1 MHLSSIC
8 GFEKLG
14 FISGSF
20 SPVIAC
26 RSARQRGCSAQA
38 SAREE
43 HLLLSS
49 SPCQIYFV
57 ALLAS
62 ESGRIWLQVP
72 RLRNCESISNM
83 IGTKFAVSVGCA
95 LSSLVSTL

>member
-1 MHLSSIC
+1 MHFSSIC
-8 GFEKLG
+8 SFEKLG

-20 SPVIAC
+20 SPVVAC

-49 SPCQIYFV
+49 P
-57 ALLAS
+57 LA
-62 ESGRIWLQVP
+62 R
-72 RLRNCESISNM
+72 
-83 IGTKFAVSVGCA
+83 
-95 LSSLVSTL
+95 STL